1 MKSVIKIFLLAGGLF
16 MIQPNVRAEES
27 RKHPNADLS
36 LKLDTDFPGGA
47 AVPDRIGPVKHVDVS
62 IPPKAGYVAWWYIR
76 VGGITPGD
84 LVQVNV
90 KGNSAT
96 TPVCSLDNRNWRFYS
111 PHIPVR
117 IDGTE
122 AWFAWYVPYTLSN
135 AVSRVKHAESA
146 CDAATAFTLAT
157 TLGGNPVPAIRVN
170 GSDEPGSDRKVVWV
184 QARQH
189 AWEASSS
196 WVADG
201 FAEWLVSDDPV
212 AERLREQCDI
222 VVVPIMD
229 VDSVEKGA
237 GGKDQAPQDHNRDW
251 TASPH
256 WPSVKA
262 AQDRLKQFIKDGRL
276 ALFIDIHNPG
286 WKGNGLDFWWMHD
299 EEKTARQAQNMEVF
313 QRAIRDQLKTLGGRI
328 ADKGQYLES
337 KTDEPLLS
345 VKWVTQYAPDSVL
358 AFSLEV
364 QLPPP
369 RGYNGAPPDYHVAAG
384 HELGRVLEQYLRE
397 TKQQLLKKGAGLR

>member
-1 MKSVIKIFLLAGGLF
+1 MKSAIKMILLAGLF
-16 MIQPNVRAEES
+16 MIQPEGRAEDNPET
-27 RKHPNADLS
+27 PNAYPALELS
-36 LKLDTDFPGGA
+36 ADFPGGA
-47 AVPDRIGPVKHVDVS
+47 AVPDRVGPVKHVDVS
-62 IPPKAGYVAWWYIR
+62 IPPKAGYAAWWYVR
-76 VGGITPGD
+76 VDGITPGD
-84 LVQVNV
+84 FIQVNV

-96 TPVCSLDNRNWRFYS
+96 MPVYSLDNRNWRFYH

-135 AVSRVKHAESA
+135 ALSRVKHAESA
-146 CDAATAFTLAT
+146 CDAAKVFTLAT
-157 TLGGNPVPAIRVN
+157 TREGRPVPAVRVN
-170 GSDEPGSDRKVVWV
+170 GSDQPGSDRKVVWV
-184 QARQH
+184 QARAH

-201 FAEWLVSDDPV
+201 FGEWLVSDDPV
-212 AERLREQCDI
+212 AERLRTQCDI

-237 GGKDQAPQDHNRDW
+237 GGKGQAPQDHNRDW

-262 AQDRLKQFIKDGRL
+262 AQDSLKQFIKDDRL

-286 WKGNGLDFWWMHD
+286 WKGNGMDFWWIHD
-299 EEKTARQAQNMEVF
+299 EKATALQTQNMEVF
-313 QRAIRDQLKTLGGRI
+313 GRAIRDQLKTLGGRI
-328 ADKGQYLES
+328 ADKGQYLKI

-364 QLPPP
+364 QMPPP
-369 RGYNGAPPDYHVAAG
+369 RGYEGTPPDYHVKSGA
-384 HELGRVLEQYLRE
+384 ELGRVLEQYLRE
-397 TKQQLLKKGAGLR
+397 TKQIPNP